1 MLSYI
6 SLCLPSVTL
15 INGHS
20 DYTGHFLCIF
30 TSNHQVLFL
39 SLIGLQLLSAFHSR
53 ILPPN
58 NECSVGYPTNNI
70 QGHYAGMLYPLLLE
84 MDLQEIRNDPLNID
98 RDSLVDRLARIR
110 GGGRGV
116 GGNGGGGC
124 VRRRYD

>member
-30 TSNHQVLFL
+30 TSNHQVVFL
-39 SLIGLQLLSAFHSR
+39 SYIGLQLLFPSHSR
-53 ILPPN
+53 ITSTEYCVPSSLSNKQHPRPLRR
-58 NECSVGYPTNNI
+58 
-70 QGHYAGMLYPLLLE
+70 YAISLIIG
-84 MDLQEIRNDPLNID
+84 DGFTGNNDPLNID
-98 RDSLVDRLARIR
+98 RDSLIDRLARIR

-124 VRRRYD
+124 VRRRDD